1 MSIFQKLSW
10 YRHRLAAMGVR
21 EMAGRVREKFRHL
34 TENRGLTKLAAFTVS
49 GEVRAFPVLP
59 SCDAV
64 PGEVSEAI
72 LADARRI
79 AAGDWEVLHGQKW
92 KVSIPPVWHRDYL
105 SGQESPVALPA
116 RKLNH
121 RALPQGMDVRL
132 IWETSRWI
140 QVVRLAQAAWLS
152 GEGSFANTALT
163 MLEDWAAKNPTGQG
177 WNWTSPMEPGI
188 RLINFTWIHALLSAA
203 PVTDKSRLA
212 TVTARILPGHVW
224 WVWRYH
230 SIGSS
235 ANNHL
240 LGELAGLLMAL
251 ARWPQLSALATGVE
265 KIAGM
270 QAKALLAQFA
280 GDGSN
285 REEALHYHLF
295 AWEMGWQSAAAM
307 KAAGVAVPAEVPAC
321 LAGAARAFTE
331 LVEPEEPW
339 DFGDSDDAHITPF
352 YISEPG
358 ALREWRAWL
367 QGETEG
373 AAIHAWLGAP
383 PAMKPAVTDGDWTVF
398 GESGYAVSRRAGWMA
413 RFDASALGFGSMA
426 AHGHLDALHCSLW
439 LRGHAVIVD
448 PGTGGY
454 FASKKERAVLTTR
467 EAHNGPHWPESGL
480 YPQRV
485 GPFLWANHHPLPGMA
500 VRGGS
505 ALGFLTLG
513 GRKLIR
519 SVTPVE
525 GGWKVE
531 DSADDHG
538 GASFVVNWQF
548 APGWIL
554 ERLGDG
560 GFAATRGGS
569 RIVLHL
575 SGDIEGEPLI
585 EDALCSPSFRVLA
598 HSARLAVRARRLT
611 TEFLAA

>member
-1 MSIFQKLSW
+1 MSLLQKLSW
-10 YRHRLAAMGVR
+10 YRHRLAAMGPR
-21 EMAGRVREKFRHL
+21 EIAGRVREKFRHL
-34 TENRGLTKLAAFTVS
+34 TESRGLAKLAAAKVT

-59 SCDAV
+59 SRDAV
-64 PGEVSEAI
+64 PAEVKDAI

-79 AAGDWEVLHGQKW
+79 LDGEWEVLHGQKW
-92 KVSIPPVWHRDYL
+92 KVSLPPVWHRDYL
-105 SGQESPVALPA
+105 TGQDSPTSSPA

-152 GEGSFANTALT
+152 GEKSFADAALNI
-163 MLEDWAAKNPTGQG
+163 LEDWTAKNPTGVG

-188 RLINFTWIHALLSAA
+188 RLINFAWTHALLSAA
-203 PVTDKSRLA
+203 AETDKARLAAVTD
-212 TVTARILPGHVW
+212 RILPGHVW

-251 ARWPQLSALATGVE
+251 ARWPQMNAFATGSE
-265 KIAGM
+265 KIAAM
-270 QAKALLAQFA
+270 QSRALIAQFA
-280 GDGSN
+280 GDGGN

-295 AWEMGWQSAAAM
+295 AWEMGWQSTAAM
-307 KAAGVAVPAEVPAC
+307 KAAGVTVKDDVPAC
-321 LAGAARAFTE
+321 LAKAARCFAE
-331 LVEPEEPW
+331 LVEPDEPW

-352 YISEPG
+352 YVSESG
-358 ALREWRAWL
+358 ALREWREWML
-367 QGETEG
+367 GGPGSLRT
-373 AAIHAWLGAP
+373 WLGAP
-383 PAMKPAVTDGDWTVF
+383 PDMPAAVSEDGWTVF
-398 GESGYAVSRRAGWMA
+398 RESGYAIVRRDDWTA

-426 AHGHLDALHCSLW
+426 AHGHLDALHSSLW
-439 LRGHAVIVD
+439 LRGQAVIVD

-454 FASKKERAVLTTR
+454 FASKNERAVLTAR
-467 EAHNGPHWPESGL
+467 EAHNGPHWPENEL

-485 GPFLWANHHPLPGMA
+485 GPFLWAEHHSLPGMA

-505 ALGFLTLG
+505 VLGFLTLG

-525 GGWKVE
+525 RGWKIE

-538 GASFVVNWQF
+538 GASFQVNWQF
-548 APGWIL
+548 APGWTL
-554 ERLGDG
+554 DRAGAGE
-560 GFAATRGGS
+560 FTAVRGGQ
-569 RIVLHL
+569 RIALRL
-575 SGDIEGEPLI
+575 SGEIEGEPRI
-585 EDALCSPSFRVLA
+585 EQALCSPSFRVLA
-598 HSARLAVRARRLT
+598 HSPRLAVRARRLT
-611 TEFLAA
+611 TEILAA

>member
-1 MSIFQKLSW
+1 
-10 YRHRLAAMGVR
+10 MGAR
-21 EMAGRVREKFRHL
+21 EIAGRVREKFRHL
-34 TENRGLTKLAAFTVS
+34 TESRGLTKLAAAKVT

-59 SCDAV
+59 SREAV
-64 PGEVSEAI
+64 AADLKEAI
-72 LADARRI
+72 ITDARRI
-79 AAGDWEVLHGQKW
+79 LDGEWEVLHGQKW

-105 SGQESPVALPA
+105 TGQDAPTSLPA

-152 GEGSFANTALT
+152 GDNSFADSAL
-163 MLEDWAAKNPTGQG
+163 MILEDWAAKNPTGTG

-188 RLINFTWIHALLSAA
+188 RLINFTWIHTLLGAA
-203 PVTDKSRLA
+203 AETDKARLAAVTD
-212 TVTARILPGHVW
+212 RILPGHVW

-240 LGELAGLLMAL
+240 LGELAGVLMAL
-251 ARWPQLSALATGVE
+251 ARWPQVKSFTAGAD
-265 KIAGM
+265 KIAAM
-270 QAKALLAQFA
+270 QSRALLAQFA
-280 GDGSN
+280 GDGGN

-307 KAAGVAVPAEVPAC
+307 KAAGVTVKDDVPAC
-321 LAGAARAFTE
+321 LAKAARCFTE
-331 LVEPEEPW
+331 LVEPDEPW

-352 YISEPG
+352 YLSESV

-367 QGETEG
+367 RGENSAIRSWLGSPPALPNTTTEG
-373 AAIHAWLGAP
+373 G
-383 PAMKPAVTDGDWTVF
+383 WTIF
-398 GESGYAVSRRAGWMA
+398 NESGYAIARRGEWSA

-426 AHGHLDALHCSLW
+426 AHGHVDALHCSLW
-439 LRGHAVIVD
+439 LRSQAVIID

-454 FASKKERAVLTTR
+454 FASKNERAVLTAR
-467 EAHNGPHWPESGL
+467 EAHNGPHWPENAL
-480 YPQRV
+480 YPQRI
-485 GPFLWANHHPLPGMA
+485 GPFLWAKHHPLPGMA
-500 VRGGS
+500 VRGES
-505 ALGFLTLG
+505 ALAFLTLG

-525 GGWKVE
+525 RGWKIE

-538 GASFVVNWQF
+538 GVAFLVNWQF
-548 APGWIL
+548 APGWTVDRTAAG
-554 ERLGDG
+554 EY
-560 GFAATRGGS
+560 AATRGAN
-569 RIVLHL
+569 RVNVKLT
-575 SGDIEGEPLI
+575 GDIEGEPRI
-585 EDALCSPSFRVLA
+585 EQALCSPAFRVLA
-598 HSARLAVRARRLT
+598 HSPRLAVKARRLT